1 MSKFKKLFYL
11 FLPIVVG
18 SIIGLITKNSIDYSI
33 LSKPPL
39 SPPGNLFPIAWII
52 LYILMGIAFYLYK
65 KNSDKS
71 LEVDKYYYSQ
81 LLVNALWSIVF
92 FTLKLRL
99 LAIIWIIIL
108 LILLIYLNILYF
120 KYEKKSFYFNI
131 PYILWVLFA
140 TYLTIGI
147 YILN

>member
-1 MSKFKKLFYL
+1 MNEFKKLFYL
-11 FLPIVVG
+11 FLPLVIG

-33 LSKPPL
+33 LTKPPL
-39 SPPGNLFPIAWII
+39 SPSGSLFPIAWII

-65 KNSDKS
+65 TNSDKD

-81 LLVNALWSIVF
+81 LLVNALWPIIF

-99 LAIIWIIIL
+99 LAIIWITIL
-108 LILLIYLNILYF
+108 LILLIHLNILYF
-120 KYEKKSFYFNI
+120 KYEKKSFYLNI
-131 PYILWVLFA
+131 PYILWILFA